1 MKIAALTMVTLF
13 VIYFA
18 YNMSRDIVAD
28 GVLKSGSVGERGG
41 VLVLVVL
48 PTVLTLAS
56 LVYLWTFL

>member
-41 VLVLVVL
+41 VLILAIL
-48 PTVLTLAS
+48 PSILSLAS